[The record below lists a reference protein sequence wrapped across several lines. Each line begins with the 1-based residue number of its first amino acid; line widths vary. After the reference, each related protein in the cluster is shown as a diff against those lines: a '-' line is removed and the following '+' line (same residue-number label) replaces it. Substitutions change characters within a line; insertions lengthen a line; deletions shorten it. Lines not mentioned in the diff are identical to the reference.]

1 MYKNIT
7 NIQPILFEDKD
18 NDQLTTV
25 QQMKRHGGGGG
36 FVYIKGNNECNVFH
50 FFLRGWEYLTGLQI
64 ILTLY
69 SVDWS

>member
-25 QQMKRHGGGGG
+25 QQMKRQGGGGGG

-50 FFLRGWEYLTGLQI
+50 FFLRG
-64 ILTLY
+64 
-69 SVDWS
+69 

>member
-25 QQMKRHGGGGG
+25 QQMKRQGGGGG
-36 FVYIKGNNECNVFH
+36 DSFTSKATMNVM
-50 FFLRGWEYLTGLQI
+50 
-64 ILTLY
+64 Y
-69 SVDWS
+69 SISF

>member
-18 NDQLTTV
+18 NDQLTTI
-25 QQMKRHGGGGG
+25 QQMKGQGGGG

>member
-25 QQMKRHGGGGG
+25 QQIKTPGMGGE

>member
-25 QQMKRHGGGGG
+25 QQMKRQGGGGG

-50 FFLRGWEYLTGLQI
+50 F
-64 ILTLY
+64 
-69 SVDWS
+69 

>member
-18 NDQLTTV
+18 NDQLTTI
-25 QQMKRHGGGGG
+25 QQMKRQGGGGGGGG

-50 FFLRGWEYLTGLQI
+50 FFLRG
-64 ILTLY
+64 
-69 SVDWS
+69 